1 MNDQPVASLL
11 RFVAF
16 ARQPEERLG
25 LAEGAL
31 LVAEAAYPTLDQH
44 RYRRHLD
51 TLAAAVR
58 PELGLARGATLPAE
72 QLRVRETAERVCLA
86 LREVLAGREG
96 FHGNQEEYYHPRNSF
111 LNEVLESKTGLPITL
126 CIVYIEVAR
135 RLGAPLVGVGLPAHF
150 LAKWPLSPD
159 EGDDLFVDAFNGTLL
174 DLDECRE
181 FAQRLTSASR
191 AAAHIDPEWL
201 EPASNRSVLTRL
213 LHNLKHAYLQRGE
226 TAAALDMV
234 ERLVILRPDLPEELR
249 DRGLLRLALGEVLL
263 AAADIAAYAQRVPA
277 APEVR
282 RLCKR
287 MAAIGEVQSKLN

>member
-11 RFVAF
+11 RFDAF
-16 ARQPEERLG
+16 ARRPEERLG
-25 LAEGAL
+25 LAEGGL
-31 LVAEAAYPTLDQH
+31 LVAEAAYPTLDPR
-44 RYRRHLD
+44 RYRRRLD
-51 TLAAAVR
+51 ALAAAVR

-72 QLRVRETAERVCLA
+72 QLSARETAERVCLA
-86 LREVLAGREG
+86 LREVLARREG

-135 RLGAPLVGVGLPAHF
+135 RLGAPLVGVGLPGHF

-159 EGDDLFVDAFNGTLL
+159 EGDDLFVDAFNGALL

-181 FAQRLTSASR
+181 FAQRLTSAAG